1 MTQQYSAPPGPEWL
15 QRGLARRRFLKW
27 TLTASAVMAG
37 AAAGGFL
44 WLRRSPLD
52 RQRIPDWADELSP
65 GEFLLLDRCR
75 RVLLPTEGRD
85 LPDTETVPV
94 VANVQRT
101 LSLLAPALRQQL
113 SQGLGLFDNAAVFR
127 HGRRF
132 VDLDDET
139 ARDYFDRWGRGLVL
153 QRTLATVIK
162 QLVYSAYW
170 RDERTW
176 PALEF
181 DGPVS
186 DRWGLAYLGNA
197 PMPEDDGDVQTGIP
211 E

>member
-1 MTQQYSAPPGPEWL
+1 MTQQHSAPPGLEWL
-15 QRGLARRRFLKW
+15 QQGLARRRFLKW
-27 TLTASAVMAG
+27 TLAASAVMVG
-37 AAAGGFL
+37 TAAGGFL

-52 RQRIPDWADELSP
+52 QQRIPDWAGGLSP

-75 RVLLPTEGRD
+75 RVLLPTEGRG

-101 LSLLAPALRQQL
+101 LSLMAPALRRQL
-113 SQGLGLFDNAAVFR
+113 SRGLGLFDNAAVFR

-176 PALEF
+176 QALEF

-197 PMPEDDGDVQTGIP
+197 PMPEENGEVQVGVA